1 MNYMENLFFLYPRL
15 TYH

>member
-1 MNYMENLFFLYPRL
+1 MENLFFLYPRL